1 MPESTTACKAK
12 YEKVCTWYSRT
23 HGLLHLAPLAGANL
37 TPEIG
42 KEYYI
47 LYADGLLIQCVE
59 SEPSGGG

>member
-1 MPESTTACKAK
+1 MPESPKTTKAK
-12 YEKVCTWYSRT
+12 YEKAFTWYSRT
-23 HGLLHLAPLAGANL
+23 HGLLHLAPLAGASL

-59 SEPSGGG
+59 V

>member
-1 MPESTTACKAK
+1 MQTIATKATYK
-12 YEKVCTWYSRT
+12 GAFKWYSRT
-23 HGLLHLAPLAGANL
+23 HGLLSLCPLAGANL

-59 SEPSGGG
+59 STK